1 MGAALCPL
9 PSARHACHW
18 IIEKTSTPPY
28 RTVMEQRSNDT
39 CRADAQRGF
48 PLQESVPWPTTVQR
62 SLYQRVQNTR
72 HATPD
77 LHVVIKECIAEG
89 DKMVTWSTLIGTI
102 QKSALGYPPSAKILS
117 ISAMAFWTIAPSNA
131 IRGICTMFDMAGFRS
146 QLGLAVQP
154 VAAKTLP

>member
-1 MGAALCPL
+1 
-9 PSARHACHW
+9 
-18 IIEKTSTPPY
+18 
-28 RTVMEQRSNDT
+28 
-39 CRADAQRGF
+39 
-48 PLQESVPWPTTVQR
+48 
-62 SLYQRVQNTR
+62 
-72 HATPD
+72 

-89 DKMVTWSTLIGTI
+89 DKMVTRSTLIGTI